1 MAKSLAETSKDFHS
15 NYKGS
20 FFSIYN
26 QDICRI
32 QFIQRSCCCSRL
44 PIIKIYSTKHANKVT
59 KMKDKN
65 VFISILFCNVA
76 YKQEKKFNDLP
87 VTQL

>member
-15 NYKGS
+15 NYKAS

-32 QFIQRSCCCSRL
+32 QFIQRSCFCNRYC
-44 PIIKIYSTKHANKVT
+44 TKHANKET
-59 KMKDKN
+59 KLKDKN
-65 VFISILFCNVA
+65 VFITILFCNVA
-76 YKQEKKFNDLP
+76 YKQEKKFHDLP